1 MNNRI
6 FEYLKGLRQPKVL
19 IALGLIGILLIFVSS
34 LVPEG
39 RAEKAEGVQEFSA
52 EGYRL
57 ELEKDISA
65 MVREITGDRKAKV
78 VITLESGIRYSYA
91 DTKEGT
97 TTDKTESE
105 SKSAASEFKEGYIT
119 VKNADGGEEALL
131 ITAMMPEIRGVAI
144 VCEGGDSEIIAEKIK
159 STVTAALSITSKRV
173 YICGRKS

>member
-65 MVREITGDRKAKV
+65 MVREITGD
-78 VITLESGIRYSYA
+78 
-91 DTKEGT
+91 
-97 TTDKTESE
+97 
-105 SKSAASEFKEGYIT
+105 
-119 VKNADGGEEALL
+119 
-131 ITAMMPEIRGVAI
+131 
-144 VCEGGDSEIIAEKIK
+144 
-159 STVTAALSITSKRV
+159 
-173 YICGRKS
+173 